1 MGIELALIQFPVRYD
16 EAMNTV
22 LTQELQRFNN
32 LTDLIKGMLKEVQRA
47 IKGLVVMSGELET
60 MGNSMVT
67 GKVPGAWAKAAYPS
81 RKPLGSW
88 VLDLIARL
96 KFLQD
101 WFDALVPPN
110 IFWISG
116 FYFIQAFIT
125 GTLQN
130 YARKYQLPI
139 DTVAFD
145 FPYYDRTRNGRLLP
159 KKYRMDPSAT
169 GCSSRARAGTWRST
183 SSRNRGLGN
192 CTRLVL
198 CSICSPRSRATLR
211 RSLGGPSSTRARLQ
225 VPHTCTRYRSTG
237 KAPERA
243 SSAPRA
249 IRRTSSCSSA
259 CPWPRSTRSSTG
271 SSAAWRCCR
280 SWTTNNII

>member
-1 MGIELALIQFPVRYD
+1 MG
-16 EAMNTV
+16 
-22 LTQELQRFNN
+22 
-32 LTDLIKGMLKEVQRA
+32 
-47 IKGLVVMSGELET
+47 GLVVMSGELET

-145 FPYYDRTRNGRLLP
+145 FAILRPDEERKATAEKIPDG
-159 KKYRMDPSAT
+159 SSVT
-169 GCSSRARAGTWRST
+169 GCSSRGRAGTWKNT
-183 SSRNRGLGN
+183 SSRNRDLGN
-192 CTRLVL
+192 CTRLVQ
-198 CSICSPRSRATLR
+198 CSICSPRSRAT
-211 RSLGGPSSTRARLQ
+211 S
-225 VPHTCTRYRSTG
+225 
-237 KAPERA
+237 
-243 SSAPRA
+243 PR
-249 IRRTSSCSSA
+249 
-259 CPWPRSTRSSTG
+259 
-271 SSAAWRCCR
+271 
-280 SWTTNNII
+280 

>member
-1 MGIELALIQFPVRYD
+1 MSWDDQLAEVSADIEARLPAAYDIELALIQFPVRYD

-145 FPYYDRTRNGRLLP
+145 FAILRPDEERKATAEKIPDGSVCHGLFFEGARWDKKQKKILESEPKVLFTTAPLMWFQPKRTVQIRHPPSYLCPVYKTGDRRGILATTGHSTNFIL
-159 KKYRMDPSAT
+159 DINVPSDVPPEH
-169 GCSSRARAGTWRST
+169 WVQ
-183 SSRNRGLGN
+183 RGVAMLSQ
-192 CTRLVL
+192 LDD
-198 CSICSPRSRATLR
+198 
-211 RSLGGPSSTRARLQ
+211 
-225 VPHTCTRYRSTG
+225 
-237 KAPERA
+237 
-243 SSAPRA
+243 
-249 IRRTSSCSSA
+249 
-259 CPWPRSTRSSTG
+259 
-271 SSAAWRCCR
+271 
-280 SWTTNNII
+280 